1 MIMHNRKCYYN
12 IKNESGE
19 MNMMNYY
26 ISELNNI
33 LEKTVPKFINEKNFL
48 LIAGSIFLLGVVTKW
63 LVMRNYAKLIRRAEN
78 INHTKNATIRQIKIK
93 YDSIMN
99 VSGKM
104 ENPILFVQ
112 RHINKCKV
120 MHISLNKLGNI
131 INYCSVLI
139 VGISAIVAYQLYDE
153 VPTKMVG

>member
-1 MIMHNRKCYYN
+1 
-12 IKNESGE
+12 
-19 MNMMNYY
+19 MMNYY

-99 VSGKM
+99 VSGKWK
-104 ENPILFVQ
+104 IQFCL
-112 RHINKCKV
+112 
-120 MHISLNKLGNI
+120 
-131 INYCSVLI
+131 
-139 VGISAIVAYQLYDE
+139 
-153 VPTKMVG
+153 